1 MPKTGLFK
9 SFAIQCMDLKALS
22 QEVFITVATHLLE
35 FFSCMDPLIL
45 SWIKLEFQYTCKFGE
60 EKDTCKQPESSGYC
74 PSLSCPEYVSLLVH
88 IQTRVNYDRFCSLKF
103 FPANVACVLNE
114 VEVLWQ
120 IGENVKKIY
129 SFKEQVH

>member
-22 QEVFITVATHLLE
+22 QEVFITVATHLLG

-74 PSLSCPEYVSLLVH
+74 SSLSCPEYVGLLVH
-88 IQTRVNYDRFCSLKF
+88 IQTRVNYDRFCSLKSSKSTTKNTISKSNSVGRDEF
-103 FPANVACVLNE
+103 FFC
-114 VEVLWQ
+114 Q
-120 IGENVKKIY
+120 SY
-129 SFKEQVH
+129 C